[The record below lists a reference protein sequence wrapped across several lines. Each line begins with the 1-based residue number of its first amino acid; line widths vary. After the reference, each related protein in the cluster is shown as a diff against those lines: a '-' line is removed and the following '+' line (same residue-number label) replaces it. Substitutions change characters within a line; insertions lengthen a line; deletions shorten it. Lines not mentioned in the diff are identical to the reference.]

1 MLKVPLAVELSA
13 VIVGALS
20 GATHAAERKADV
32 VGTFVLALSTGV
44 GGGLLRDILIR
55 GGPPVALVSPYYLPV
70 VAAAALVA
78 VVFTGSVTRLTRS
91 LIVVDALLLGL
102 WTVMGTEQALAHQ
115 LPVTS
120 AVFVGTLTAVGG
132 GAMRDILTGQTPAI
146 LLRGELHATAAFA
159 GAVVYT
165 LIRAADLP
173 RWVAELATVGVA
185 ASLRL
190 AARRWHITAPTPAE
204 ISERLRRVR
213 ARRPSGPAPPMA
225 GGTRW
230 RRDDAAP

>member
-20 GATHAAERKADV
+20 GATHAVERKADV
-32 VGTFVLALSTGV
+32 VGTFVLALATGV

-55 GGPPVALVSPYYLPV
+55 AGPPVALSGPYYLPV

-78 VVFTGSVTRLTRS
+78 VVFAGSVARLTRS
-91 LIVVDALLLGL
+91 LAVVDALLLGL
-102 WTVMGTEQALAHQ
+102 WTVMGTEQTLAHG

-132 GAMRDILTGQTPAI
+132 GVMRDVLTGQTPAI

-159 GAVVYT
+159 GAVVYA
-165 LIRAADLP
+165 LIRSTGLP
-173 RWVAELATVGVA
+173 RWVAELATVATA

-204 ISERLRRVR
+204 ISERVRRLHG
-213 ARRPSGPAPPMA
+213 RRPRGPAPPLA
-225 GGTRW
+225 GRTRW